1 MYKRFAALLLAVIM
15 VFTMFGCQGATEPNP
30 NSTVAPTQGNND
42 PAQTNTETNTPAQN
56 AEKVYTTYTQVY
68 SAEVSTLNYLQS
80 TATDVTVLGSLC
92 VDGLVEFDRYGVM
105 QPCLAESWDV
115 SDDGTVYT
123 FHLRKGVMW
132 YTYEGEEYAEV
143 KAGDFVAAAEY
154 VLNAANAS
162 KVSNTLYHNIA
173 GAKDYYDGITADFST
188 VGIKALDDYT
198 VEYTL
203 VAPLPYFIKMV
214 SLNPWFPAQADFL
227 AEQGDQFG
235 TSNDTLLYCGAY
247 LFDTFEPEY
256 QRVLVM
262 NENYWHSDIISIKKL
277 VWKYNKEASANG
289 PELYLRGETDK
300 VTLGTDIIEE
310 WKADP
315 DLWDQVHPAQLIA
328 HDLSIM
334 RFITN
339 RLAVIHKGRIVELSE
354 TEKLFAHP
362 LHPYTKSL
370 LSAIPQPDPL
380 SEKGKKALPYDPACH
395 DYSVDKP
402 EWLELED
409 GHFVLANNKEA
420 EQYRKELANRA

>member
-1 MYKRFAALLLAVIM
+1 MYKKFAALLLAAVM
-15 VFTMFGCQGATEPNP
+15 VFAMFGCKGATEPNP

-42 PAQTNTETNTPAQN
+42 PAQTNTENNNATQNT
-56 AEKVYTTYTQVY
+56 EKVYTTYTQVY

-123 FHLRKGVMW
+123 FHLRQGVKW

-173 GAKDYYDGITADFST
+173 GAKDYYDGTTADFST
-188 VGIKALDDYT
+188 VGIKAFDDYT

-235 TSNDTLLYCGAY
+235 TSNDTLLYCARSFHNALHNQPPRRYTQGPHSGA
-247 LFDTFEPEY
+247 FRNRKAVRAPA
-256 QRVLVM
+256 
-262 NENYWHSDIISIKKL
+262 
-277 VWKYNKEASANG
+277 AS
-289 PELYLRGETDK
+289 
-300 VTLGTDIIEE
+300 
-310 WKADP
+310 
-315 DLWDQVHPAQLIA
+315 
-328 HDLSIM
+328 
-334 RFITN
+334 
-339 RLAVIHKGRIVELSE
+339 IHKIAAFRNTPARPFER
-354 TEKLFAHP
+354 
-362 LHPYTKSL
+362 
-370 LSAIPQPDPL
+370 
-380 SEKGKKALPYDPACH
+380 KGQKNAALRPILP
-395 DYSVDKP
+395 
-402 EWLELED
+402 
-409 GHFVLANNKEA
+409 
-420 EQYRKELANRA
+420 

>member
-1 MYKRFAALLLAVIM
+1 MYKKFAALLLAVIM
-15 VFTMFGCQGATEPNP
+15 VFAMFGCKGATEPNQ
-30 NSTVAPTQGNND
+30 NNTDVPTQGNND

-123 FHLRKGVMW
+123 FHLRQGVKW

-315 DLWDQVHPAQLIA
+315 DLWDQVHPAQLTNMSYWMGFNFNPQFEEQYNPSAWKIA
-328 HDLSIM
+328 
-334 RFITN
+334 
-339 RLAVIHKGRIVELSE
+339 
-354 TEKLFAHP
+354 
-362 LHPYTKSL
+362 
-370 LSAIPQPDPL
+370 
-380 SEKGKKALPYDPACH
+380 
-395 DYSVDKP
+395 
-402 EWLELED
+402 
-409 GHFVLANNKEA
+409 ANNLNFRKAMFYGYDRYAATMTLDAYTYKEKCINTYSRPGLVQVNDVDYA
-420 EQYRKELANRA
+420 T

>member
-1 MYKRFAALLLAVIM
+1 MYKKFAALLLAAVM
-15 VFTMFGCQGATEPNP
+15 VFAMFGCKGATEPNP

-42 PAQTNTETNTPAQN
+42 PAQTNTENNNATQNT
-56 AEKVYTTYTQVY
+56 EKVYTTYTQVY

-123 FHLRKGVMW
+123 FHLRQGVKW

-173 GAKDYYDGITADFST
+173 GAKDYYDGTTADFST
-188 VGIKALDDYT
+188 VGIKAFDDYT

-235 TSNDTLLYCGAY
+235 TSNDTLLYCARSFHNALHNQPPRRYTQGPHSGA
-247 LFDTFEPEY
+247 FRNRKAVCAPA
-256 QRVLVM
+256 
-262 NENYWHSDIISIKKL
+262 
-277 VWKYNKEASANG
+277 AS
-289 PELYLRGETDK
+289 
-300 VTLGTDIIEE
+300 
-310 WKADP
+310 
-315 DLWDQVHPAQLIA
+315 
-328 HDLSIM
+328 
-334 RFITN
+334 
-339 RLAVIHKGRIVELSE
+339 IHKIAAFRNTPARPIER
-354 TEKLFAHP
+354 
-362 LHPYTKSL
+362 
-370 LSAIPQPDPL
+370 
-380 SEKGKKALPYDPACH
+380 KGQKNAALRSGLP
-395 DYSVDKP
+395 
-402 EWLELED
+402 
-409 GHFVLANNKEA
+409 
-420 EQYRKELANRA
+420 

>member
-1 MYKRFAALLLAVIM
+1 MYKKFAALLLAAVM
-15 VFTMFGCQGATEPNP
+15 VFAMFGCKGATEPNP

-123 FHLRKGVMW
+123 FHLRQGVKW

-173 GAKDYYDGITADFST
+173 GAKDYYDGTTADFST
-188 VGIKALDDYT
+188 VGIKAFDDYT

-235 TSNDTLLYCGAY
+235 TSNDTLLYCARSFHNALHNQPPRRYTQGPHSGA
-247 LFDTFEPEY
+247 F
-256 QRVLVM
+256 R
-262 NENYWHSDIISIKKL
+262 N
-277 VWKYNKEASANG
+277 
-289 PELYLRGETDK
+289 
-300 VTLGTDIIEE
+300 
-310 WKADP
+310 
-315 DLWDQVHPAQLIA
+315 
-328 HDLSIM
+328 
-334 RFITN
+334 
-339 RLAVIHKGRIVELSE
+339 
-354 TEKLFAHP
+354 
-362 LHPYTKSL
+362 
-370 LSAIPQPDPL
+370 
-380 SEKGKKALPYDPACH
+380 
-395 DYSVDKP
+395 
-402 EWLELED
+402 
-409 GHFVLANNKEA
+409 
-420 EQYRKELANRA
+420 

>member
-1 MYKRFAALLLAVIM
+1 MHTRARLFSRSDKTVLIQGESGTGKELVAQSIHNASSRRNKPFVAVNCAALPESLLESELFGYERGA
-15 VFTMFGCQGATEPNP
+15 FTGARQSGKKGLFEQANGGTIFLDEIGDMPL
-30 NSTVAPTQGNND
+30 A
-42 PAQTNTETNTPAQN
+42 
-56 AEKVYTTYTQVY
+56 
-68 SAEVSTLNYLQS
+68 LQS
-80 TATDVTVLGSLC
+80 RLLRVLQ
-92 VDGLVEFDRYGVM
+92 EKQVM
-105 QPCLAESWDV
+105 RV
-115 SDDGTVYT
+115 
-123 FHLRKGVMW
+123 
-132 YTYEGEEYAEV
+132 
-143 KAGDFVAAAEY
+143 
-154 VLNAANAS
+154 
-162 KVSNTLYHNIA
+162 
-173 GAKDYYDGITADFST
+173 GADYYDGTTTDFST

-315 DLWDQVHPAQLIA
+315 ELWDQVHPAQLIA

-380 SEKGKKALPYDPACH
+380 SEKGKKRCPTTRPAMIIPWTNRNGWSLRTATLCLQTIKKPSNTERSLQTEH
-395 DYSVDKP
+395 ETHYFKILRRCAGIYSPIQGGQPPQREHSAGD
-402 EWLELED
+402 
-409 GHFVLANNKEA
+409 
-420 EQYRKELANRA
+420 RRSR

>member
-1 MYKRFAALLLAVIM
+1 MYKRFAALLLAAVM
-15 VFTMFGCQGATEPNP
+15 VFAMFGCQGATEPNQ
-30 NSTVAPTQGNND
+30 NNTDVPTQGNND

-315 DLWDQVHPAQLIA
+315 ELWDQVHPAQLIA

-380 SEKGKKALPYDPACH
+380 SEKGKKTLPYDPACH

-402 EWLELED
+402 EWLELEG

-420 EQYRKELANRA
+420 EQYRKELAN

>member
-1 MYKRFAALLLAVIM
+1 MYKRFAALLLAAVM
-15 VFTMFGCQGATEPNP
+15 VFAMFGCQGATEPNP
-30 NSTVAPTQGNND
+30 NSTDVPTQGNND
-42 PAQTNTETNTPAQN
+42 PAQTNTETNTPTQN
-56 AEKVYTTYTQVY
+56 TEKVYTTYTQVY

-173 GAKDYYDGITADFST
+173 GAKDYYDGTTTDFST

-235 TSNDTLLYCGAY
+235 TGNDTLLYCGAY

-315 DLWDQVHPAQLIA
+315 ELWDQVHPAQLIRT
-328 HDLSIM
+328 I
-334 RFITN
+334 F
-339 RLAVIHKGRIVELSE
+339 
-354 TEKLFAHP
+354 P
-362 LHPYTKSL
+362 
-370 LSAIPQPDPL
+370 
-380 SEKGKKALPYDPACH
+380 
-395 DYSVDKP
+395 
-402 EWLELED
+402 
-409 GHFVLANNKEA
+409 
-420 EQYRKELANRA
+420 

>member
-1 MYKRFAALLLAVIM
+1 MYKKFAALLLAVIM
-15 VFTMFGCQGATEPNP
+15 VFAMFGCQGATEPNP

-123 FHLRKGVMW
+123 FHLRQGVKW

-203 VAPLPYFIKMV
+203 VASLPYFIKMV

-235 TSNDTLLYCGAY
+235 TSNDT
-247 LFDTFEPEY
+247 
-256 QRVLVM
+256 
-262 NENYWHSDIISIKKL
+262 
-277 VWKYNKEASANG
+277 
-289 PELYLRGETDK
+289 
-300 VTLGTDIIEE
+300 
-310 WKADP
+310 
-315 DLWDQVHPAQLIA
+315 QLIA

-380 SEKGKKALPYDPACH
+380 SEKGKKTLPYDPSCH

-402 EWLELED
+402 EWLELEG

>member
-1 MYKRFAALLLAVIM
+1 MYKKFAALLLAVIM
-15 VFTMFGCQGATEPNP
+15 VFAMFGCQGATEPNQ

-339 RLAVIHKGRIVELSE
+339 RLAVIRKGRIVELSE

-420 EQYRKELANRA
+420 EQYRKELAN

>member
-1 MYKRFAALLLAVIM
+1 MDECIRRARLFSRSDKTVLIQGESGTGKELVAQSIHNASSRRNKPFVAVNCAALPESLLESELFGYERGA
-15 VFTMFGCQGATEPNP
+15 FTGARQSGKKGLFEQANGGTIFLDEIGDMPL
-30 NSTVAPTQGNND
+30 A
-42 PAQTNTETNTPAQN
+42 
-56 AEKVYTTYTQVY
+56 
-68 SAEVSTLNYLQS
+68 LQS
-80 TATDVTVLGSLC
+80 RLLRVLQ
-92 VDGLVEFDRYGVM
+92 EKQVM
-105 QPCLAESWDV
+105 RV
-115 SDDGTVYT
+115 
-123 FHLRKGVMW
+123 
-132 YTYEGEEYAEV
+132 
-143 KAGDFVAAAEY
+143 
-154 VLNAANAS
+154 
-162 KVSNTLYHNIA
+162 
-173 GAKDYYDGITADFST
+173 GADYYDGTTTDFST

-315 DLWDQVHPAQLIA
+315 ELWDQVHPAQLIA

-380 SEKGKKALPYDPACH
+380 SEKGKKTLPYDPACH

-402 EWLELED
+402 EWLELEG

-420 EQYRKELANRA
+420 EQYRKELAN

>member
-1 MYKRFAALLLAVIM
+1 MYKKFAALLLAVIM
-15 VFTMFGCQGATEPNP
+15 VFAMFGCQGATEPNP

-56 AEKVYTTYTQVY
+56 TEKVYTTYTQVY

-173 GAKDYYDGITADFST
+173 GAKDYYDGTTADFST

-203 VAPLPYFIKMV
+203 VAPLPYFIKMI

-235 TSNDTLLYCGAY
+235 TSNDTLLYCARSFHNALHNQPPCRYTQGPHSGA
-247 LFDTFEPEY
+247 F
-256 QRVLVM
+256 R
-262 NENYWHSDIISIKKL
+262 N
-277 VWKYNKEASANG
+277 
-289 PELYLRGETDK
+289 
-300 VTLGTDIIEE
+300 
-310 WKADP
+310 
-315 DLWDQVHPAQLIA
+315 
-328 HDLSIM
+328 
-334 RFITN
+334 
-339 RLAVIHKGRIVELSE
+339 
-354 TEKLFAHP
+354 
-362 LHPYTKSL
+362 
-370 LSAIPQPDPL
+370 
-380 SEKGKKALPYDPACH
+380 
-395 DYSVDKP
+395 
-402 EWLELED
+402 
-409 GHFVLANNKEA
+409 
-420 EQYRKELANRA
+420 

>member
-1 MYKRFAALLLAVIM
+1 MYKRFAALLLAAVM
-15 VFTMFGCQGATEPNP
+15 VFAMFGCQGATEPNP

-56 AEKVYTTYTQVY
+56 TEKVYTTYTQVY

-80 TATDVTVLGSLC
+80 TATDVTVLGSRC
-92 VDGLVEFDRYGVM
+92 VDGRGEFDRYGVM

-173 GAKDYYDGITADFST
+173 GAKDYYDGTTTDFST

-300 VTLGTDIIEE
+300 CRYTQGPHSGAFRNGKAVCASAASLYKIAAFRNTPARPIE
-310 WKADP
+310 
-315 DLWDQVHPAQLIA
+315 
-328 HDLSIM
+328 
-334 RFITN
+334 R
-339 RLAVIHKGRIVELSE
+339 KG
-354 TEKLFAHP
+354 EKNA
-362 LHPYTKSL
+362 
-370 LSAIPQPDPL
+370 
-380 SEKGKKALPYDPACH
+380 ALRPILP
-395 DYSVDKP
+395 
-402 EWLELED
+402 
-409 GHFVLANNKEA
+409 
-420 EQYRKELANRA
+420 

>member
-1 MYKRFAALLLAVIM
+1 MKMSKSLALLLALCM
-15 VFTMFGCQGATEPNP
+15 LF
-30 NSTVAPTQGNND
+30 SLVACGN
-42 PAQTNTETNTPAQN
+42 QQTNTPAQN
-56 AEKVYTTYTQVY
+56 TEKVYTTYTQVY

-173 GAKDYYDGITADFST
+173 GAKDYYDGTTTDFST

-214 SLNPWFPAQADFL
+214 SLNPGSPHRRTSLPSRAISSAPATIPCCTAARIF
-227 AEQGDQFG
+227 
-235 TSNDTLLYCGAY
+235 SIPSSPN
-247 LFDTFEPEY
+247 
-256 QRVLVM
+256 
-262 NENYWHSDIISIKKL
+262 IS
-277 VWKYNKEASANG
+277 AC
-289 PELYLRGETDK
+289 
-300 VTLGTDIIEE
+300 
-310 WKADP
+310 
-315 DLWDQVHPAQLIA
+315 
-328 HDLSIM
+328 LS
-334 RFITN
+334 
-339 RLAVIHKGRIVELSE
+339 
-354 TEKLFAHP
+354 
-362 LHPYTKSL
+362 
-370 LSAIPQPDPL
+370 
-380 SEKGKKALPYDPACH
+380 
-395 DYSVDKP
+395 
-402 EWLELED
+402 
-409 GHFVLANNKEA
+409 
-420 EQYRKELANRA
+420 